1 MNNRIEQMNKSWQEL
16 EAQKKSQKTH
26 QQMRNE
32 AADLNAI
39 PLPSYLKMPKI
50 VVPAS
55 VNKQADIARK
65 NNPSSQT
72 VLSDGII
79 YDSNQKLT
87 SAASQPN
94 LTSSTPRISAN
105 RKASFSTS
113 NIDLPELP
121 AHLIADEFIEATGSS
136 PSSSM
141 RSNSVG
147 STEPGAATKESGKRW
162 SKRFEENLSEQ
173 FSKFTKSISDFA
185 QNISPRGHRSQ
196 AEKSSPPKQSS
207 PGRADPRLAGLTIDE
222 RQDIAI
228 EMAKYCQTDA
238 YRNAIPAQQS
248 LQFDAKLTNLLKSY
262 PDFQG
267 DGKLKLLNAEIAWR
281 MKYAVIDT
289 VVDLNDPEFVKFVE
303 NAAGAAFMKPW
314 DHENVDGKD
323 PVTGLSRKNADTL
336 KRTFLRDFD
345 HSNYF
350 AKKSD
355 GTLEKIIDSDQFIAL
370 VGPGENGELAK
381 IVSNIASQNL
391 GNFLKNILFLR
402 TDSSNISQS
411 ILRLHDET
419 PIMPLATLRANYV
432 FEKDAA
438 GRIILDYESNAS
450 NEINGAKPLSVRRM
464 TGDNATAG
472 IADASLNIKVRVV
485 IEPSGDW
492 SIGNPL
498 VRAEGWNIP
507 AGD

>member
-1 MNNRIEQMNKSWQEL
+1 MNNRIEQMNKFWQEL
-16 EAQKKSQKTH
+16 EAQKKSRTTD
-26 QQMRNE
+26 QQIHNV

-39 PLPSYLKMPKI
+39 PLPSFKMPKI
-50 VVPAS
+50 VVPS
-55 VNKQADIARK
+55 TVNRPTDIAGK
-65 NNPSSQT
+65 NNLSSQT
-72 VLSDGII
+72 VLSDGIS
-79 YDSNQKLT
+79 YDSNQKLAST
-87 SAASQPN
+87 ASQPN
-94 LTSSTPRISAN
+94 LTSSAPRISAN
-105 RKASFSTS
+105 RKASFSAS

-121 AHLIADEFIEATGSS
+121 AHLIADEFIEAAGSS
-136 PSSSM
+136 SSSLM
-141 RSNSVG
+141 KSSSFD
-147 STEPGAATKESGKRW
+147 STERGVATKDSGKRW
-162 SKRFEENLSEQ
+162 SKKFEENLSEQ
-173 FSKFTKSISDFA
+173 FRKFTKSISYFA

-207 PGRADPRLAGLTIDE
+207 PGRADPQLAGLTIDE

-228 EMAKYCQTDA
+228 AMAKYCQTDA
-238 YRNAIPAQQS
+238 YLNAIPAQQS
-248 LQFDAKLTNLLKSY
+248 LQFDVKLTNLLKSY
-262 PDFQG
+262 PNFQG
-267 DGKLKLLNAEIAWR
+267 DGKLKLLNAELAWR

-303 NAAGAAFMKPW
+303 NAADAAFIKPW
-314 DHENVDGKD
+314 DHENVDARD
-323 PVTGLSRKNADTL
+323 PVTGLRRKNADTL
-336 KRTFLRDFD
+336 KRTFLRDFG

-370 VGPGENGELAK
+370 VGPGENGKLAK

-391 GNFLKNILFLR
+391 GNFLKNILFIR
-402 TDSSNISQS
+402 TDSSGISQS

-419 PIMPLATLRANYV
+419 PIMPLATIRANYV

-450 NEINGAKPLSVRRM
+450 NKINGDKPLRVKRM
-464 TGDNATAG
+464 TGDNATAD

-485 IEPSGDW
+485 IEPSGEW

-498 VRAEGWNIP
+498 VHAEGWNIP
-507 AGD
+507 TAD